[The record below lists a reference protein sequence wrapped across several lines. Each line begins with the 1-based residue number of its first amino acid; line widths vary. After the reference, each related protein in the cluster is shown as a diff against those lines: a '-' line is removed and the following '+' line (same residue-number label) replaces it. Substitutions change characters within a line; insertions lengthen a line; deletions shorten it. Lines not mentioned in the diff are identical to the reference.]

1 MQSLV
6 TMTPL
11 TREMW
16 QHRFSHYT
24 RNEIEEGIR
33 SRQTCVGGTRL
44 LEGPRTNLLNEL
56 KGSRIAGLQRE
67 GVPMNALMADQGLEH
82 WIFSAQIN
90 NPIRHALDFR
100 PSGELRGN
108 FELGSDANDF
118 LASEY
123 GIQLQADPYRDPR
136 HVMIDSIREKQ
147 HPEEAFSRQDLAN
160 RYFLTA
166 GTQAQSLQNE
176 RGAPEEIRNF
186 HAKRARHTYNRAST
200 EHFKSNSAQAA
211 AANYDDDQAV
221 EYERLY
227 QDRGEDD
234 YPVQFRTN
242 PMNEDDRFSHDS
254 RVEGIR
260 SRNHADAVR
269 PDHASVTHNFYNPL
283 RSSVALAAPA
293 SPEATYNR
301 EERSLTHSSS
311 STRSGNLDRMEHR
324 SFHDGAGPGASS
336 KFFHTPERANILA
349 DLLNTTVSSLSPGG
363 SHEKIRNRPSPQS
376 LSSSLSSGDSSSDSR
391 KIGQAIADTYRRE
404 VAAMKYKNQLK
415 EDSPQTMPNSPP
427 DKPEL
432 VRRTRQKPK
441 RFTFS
446 GKKEGR
452 GPLRTGK

>member
-1 MQSLV
+1 MHSLV

-24 RNEIEEGIR
+24 RNEIEHGIR

-56 KGSRIAGLQRE
+56 KGSRVAGLQKE
-67 GVPMNALMADQGLEH
+67 GIPMDALMADQGLEH

-211 AANYDDDQAV
+211 AANYDDDQAA

-227 QDRGEDD
+227 QEHGDDD
-234 YPVQFRTN
+234 YPVQFRNN
-242 PMNEDDRFSHDS
+242 PINEDRFSYDS

-260 SRNHADAVR
+260 SRSHADSVR
-269 PDHASVTHNFYNPL
+269 PDHASVTHDLYDPL
-283 RSSVALAAPA
+283 QHRVALAAP
-293 SPEATYNR
+293 SPPEETYRR
-301 EERSLTHSSS
+301 EDTSLTHSST

-324 SFHDGAGPGASS
+324 SFHDGAGVRASS
-336 KFFHTPERANILA
+336 RFYHTPERETILA
-349 DLLNTTVSSLSPGG
+349 ELLNTTVSSLSPGG
-363 SHEKIRNRPSPQS
+363 SHEKTRGHPSPQS
-376 LSSSLSSGDSSSDSR
+376 LSSAWSSGDSSSDSR
-391 KIGQAIADTYRRE
+391 KIGQAIADGYRRE
-404 VAAMKYKNQLK
+404 VDAIKYRAQLK
-415 EDSPQTMPNSPP
+415 GDSPQTMPNSPP
-427 DKPEL
+427 AMPKL
-432 VRRTRQKPK
+432 GSRVRKLPK
-441 RFTFS
+441 RLTYS
-446 GKKEGR
+446 AKKGR
-452 GPLRTGK
+452 QPLRK